1 MPRDTVVTVYTFDEL
16 PTEKAKEAA
25 RIWWRNGI
33 DFSWSDESLD
43 SIKAFCAQ
51 FGVKLSDWS
60 VGPYASF
67 HYRADHDN
75 SSFRGVKLRDLTREN
90 YPTGYCLDA
99 DLSVAFYDY
108 FKATGDAKAAFDHA
122 LYEGFKSW
130 RDDMEY
136 QLSDE
141 AVDDMLVCNEYEFD
155 AKGNRA

>member
-1 MPRDTVVTVYTFDEL
+1 MPRDIVMTVYTFDEL

-25 RIWWRNGI
+25 RDWWRDGI
-33 DFSWSDESLD
+33 DSSWSDESLD

-60 VGPYASF
+60 VGPYAPF

-75 SSFRGVKLRDLTREN
+75 SNFRGVKLRDLAREN

-99 DLSVAFYDY
+99 DLSIAFYDH
-108 FKATGDAKAAFDHA
+108 FKANGDAKAAFDHA
-122 LYEGFKSW
+122 LNAGFKSW
-130 RDDMEY
+130 RDDMEW

-141 AVDDMLVCNEYEFD
+141 AVDDALVCNDYDFD
-155 AKGNRA
+155 ENGNRV

>member
-1 MPRDTVVTVYTFDEL
+1 MPRLATVTYYKFDEL
-16 PTEKAKEAA
+16 DNSAKEAA

-51 FGVKLSDWS
+51 FGVKLSNWS
-60 VGPYASF
+60 IGPYAPIE
-67 HYRADHDN
+67 YRADYDN
-75 SSFRGVKLRDLTREN
+75 SNFRGVKLRDLTREN

-99 DLSVAFYDY
+99 NLSIAFYDH
-108 FKATGDAKAAFDHA
+108 FEATGDAKAAFDHA
-122 LYEGFKSW
+122 LHAGFKSW

-141 AVDDMLVCNEYEFD
+141 HVDEMLICNEYEFD
-155 AKGNRA
+155 ENGNLV